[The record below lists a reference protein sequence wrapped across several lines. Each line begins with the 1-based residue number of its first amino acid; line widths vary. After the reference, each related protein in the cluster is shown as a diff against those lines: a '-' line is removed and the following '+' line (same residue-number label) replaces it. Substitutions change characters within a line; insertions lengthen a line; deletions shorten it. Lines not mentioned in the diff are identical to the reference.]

1 MYEAPITPVC
11 PFRFNHGTHHP
22 SKEQSMS
29 TPEDMAQLASVLS
42 IDVAGFQGLSHS
54 AFCKLMPSAKMD
66 TRQVKSVYS
75 EKKLN

>member
-1 MYEAPITPVC
+1 
-11 PFRFNHGTHHP
+11 
-22 SKEQSMS
+22 MS